1 MMYII
6 KKEESLVGSLY
17 IRFDNSVGINL
28 LKKNLNLRTVIILL
42 F

>member
-1 MMYII
+1 MMYFI
-6 KKEESLVGSLY
+6 KKEVSLVGSLY

-28 LKKNLNLRTVIILL
+28 LKKNLNLRTDTILL